1 MAPAG
6 GGMSPVI
13 EVVSLRKD
21 FKGRDGAPRAV
32 LKDLDL
38 NVGAGEFVCILG
50 PSGCGK
56 STLLNVLAGLDRVYA
71 GQARVSGGRVGY
83 LFQEPRLLPW
93 LTAEGNLD
101 FALTSCRVPASR
113 WEELKSR
120 YLAMTGLSEYRDY
133 YPHQISGGMAQRL
146 ALVRALCVEPSVL
159 LMDEP
164 FSGLDEITARRI
176 RSDLLAIWEETRK
189 TVVFVTHNAYEA
201 CFLADRI
208 LVMSGGAFQQE
219 MRVPVARPRDY
230 EDPAIFQF
238 SRDVIKAFGDEIGR
252 EPVPLAIPP
261 TRPELVDGLD
271 RHAAARM
278 NI

>member
-1 MAPAG
+1 MNPAIN
-6 GGMSPVI
+6 V
-13 EVVSLRKD
+13 ESLRKT
-21 FKGRDGAPRAV
+21 FKGRDGTSRAV

-38 NVGAGEFVCILG
+38 TVAAGEFLCILG

-56 STLLNVLAGLDRVYA
+56 STLLNVLAGLDTVYD
-71 GQARVSGGRVGY
+71 GRTSVSGGRIGY

-93 LTAEGNLD
+93 LTADENLD
-101 FALTSCRVPASR
+101 FALASCRVPTSR
-113 WEELKSR
+113 WSELKSR

-133 YPHQISGGMAQRL
+133 YPHQMSGGMAQRL
-146 ALVRALCVEPSVL
+146 ALVRALCVEPAIL

-176 RSDLLAIWEETRK
+176 RADLLSIWRETRK
-189 TVVFVTHNAYEA
+189 TIVFVTHNAYEA

-208 LVMSGGAFQQE
+208 LVMLGGAFREE
-219 MRVPVARPRDY
+219 MRVPIGRPRSFD
-230 EDPAIFQF
+230 DPAIFTL
-238 SRDVIKAFGDEIGR
+238 SRDVIKAFDDEIGR
-252 EPVPLAIPP
+252 EPVQSAIPVAEP
-261 TRPELVDGLD
+261 SLIDNLA

>member
-1 MAPAG
+1 MNPA
-6 GGMSPVI
+6 I
-13 EVVSLRKD
+13 EVASLRKT
-21 FKGRDGAPRAV
+21 FNSRDGTSRAV
-32 LKDLDL
+32 LRDLDL
-38 NVGAGEFVCILG
+38 TVGAGEFLCILG

-56 STLLNVLAGLDRVYA
+56 STLLNVLAGLDKVYEGRA
-71 GQARVSGGRVGY
+71 SVSGGRIGY

-93 LTAEGNLD
+93 LTAEQNLD
-101 FALTSCRVPASR
+101 FVLGSCKVPPAR

-146 ALVRALCVEPSVL
+146 ALVRALCVEPGIL

-176 RSDLLAIWEETRK
+176 RTDLLSIWRETRK
-189 TVVFVTHNAYEA
+189 TIVFVTHNAYEA

-208 LVMSGGAFQQE
+208 LVMSDGAFRQE
-219 MRVPVARPRDY
+219 TRVPITRPRSYD
-230 EDPAIFQF
+230 DPAIFQL
-238 SRDVIKAFGDEIGR
+238 SRDVIKAFDEIGR
-252 EPVPLAIPP
+252 EPVPSAVPATEP
-261 TRPELVDGLD
+261 TLVDDLD